1 MINSKRIKI
10 GKKPHHPGAFK
21 LNSFHPKPTP
31 KYQRSDVQHLKQ
43 EVSSSTSGDHYGWVF
58 HDKAWETKCIL
69 FFYRFILLVVWGTIA
84 LNILL
89 HQKNPII
96 LICILLKVIC
106 SKGFHSVTLI
116 PPSSNR
122 TKAVLWKESKLG
134 QTVKKAKFLSVFIKF
149 DCCSCSQF
157 LYFKNSL
164 IQCLVG

>member
-1 MINSKRIKI
+1 MFNIWNKRFHLPLQEIIMGESFMI
-10 GKKPHHPGAFK
+10 K
-21 LNSFHPKPTP
+21 LGRQN
-31 KYQRSDVQHLKQ
+31 
-43 EVSSSTSGDHYGWVF
+43 VF
-58 HDKAWETKCIL
+58 F